1 MRNGLLIV
9 VSVIV
14 VVAAAASAGWL
25 ATRPDRPPGTAAV
38 PGGGAGPA
46 TSGGTGGGGA
56 PAEDLTP
63 APSGTTAPSNAPV
76 TEPGGPV
83 PTGGAEGAPSDA
95 ARATPPSL
103 GLRRVGG
110 TFDEPVFLTARSGDP
125 RRLYIVE
132 RKGVVRVIRNGKP
145 LRRPFLD
152 IGSRVSTES
161 ERGLLS
167 LVFDPRYSSNRFV
180 YVYYT
185 ELNGTIRIVRYRTFH
200 AERVDP
206 RTAKVLLSVAHP
218 AGNHNGGQLAFGP
231 DGLLYAGTGDGG
243 GAGDTQGN
251 AQDRSRRLGKLLTFD
266 VRTARPTA
274 RVFAY
279 GLRNPWRF
287 SFDRATGDLWIGDV
301 GQGSREEIDFLAAG
315 TPRGANLGWNAYEG
329 TLEFKAQTIDR
340 SRLVWPVFEYGRDQG
355 YSVTGGYVYRGTAL
369 PGLRGWYLFA
379 DWGSGRVWRMNGP
392 EGEPVRISLG
402 RRVPAIVSFG
412 ENAAGELYVVSL
424 AGAVYRIV
432 AR

>member
-1 MRNGLLIV
+1 MRKSLLIV

-14 VVAAAASAGWL
+14 VVGAAAGAGWL
-25 ATRPDRPPGTAAV
+25 ATRPDGPPGTAAG

-46 TSGGTGGGGA
+46 ASDETGGGGA
-56 PAEDLTP
+56 SAEDLSP
-63 APSGTTAPSNAPV
+63 APAETAAPSDAPV
-76 TEPGGPV
+76 TEPNGPV
-83 PTGGAEGAPSDA
+83 PTGGAEGAPADA

-103 GLRRVGG
+103 DLRRVGG
-110 TFDEPVFLTARSGDP
+110 TFDEPVFLTARRGDP

-132 RKGVVRVIRNGKP
+132 RNGVVRVIRNGKP

-152 IGSRVSTES
+152 ISSRVSTAS

-185 ELNGTIRIVRYRTFH
+185 GLNGTIRIVRYRTFH
-200 AERVDP
+200 AERVNP
-206 RTAKVLLSVAHP
+206 RSAKVLLSIAHP
-218 AGNHNGGQLAFGP
+218 AGNHNGGQLAFGT

-251 AQDRSRRLGKLLTFD
+251 AQNRSRRLGKLLTID
-266 VRTARPTA
+266 VRAARPTA

-287 SFDRATGDLWIGDV
+287 SFDHATGDLWIGDV
-301 GQGSREEIDFLAAG
+301 GQGSREEIDYLAAG
-315 TPRGANLGWNAYEG
+315 AGRGANFGWNAYEG
-329 TLEFKAQTIDR
+329 TLEFKPQAIDR
-340 SRLVWPVFEYGRDQG
+340 SRLVWPVFEYGREQG
-355 YSVTGGYVYRGTAL
+355 YSVTGGYVYRGSAL

-392 EGEPVRISLG
+392 DGDAVRISLG
-402 RRVPAIVSFG
+402 RRVPSIVSFG
-412 ENAAGELYVVSL
+412 ENSAGELYVVSL